1 MASGLPYTIIKPG
14 GLLSTEGGR
23 SLLIAGHDDELQH
36 ARCVQV
42 TSRRARPSRPPAK
55 MTVAGRVSVHISLA
69 QT

>member
-36 ARCVQV
+36 ARCACTGYITLCTPVQTAV
-42 TSRRARPSRPPAK
+42 
-55 MTVAGRVSVHISLA
+55 
-69 QT
+69 